1 MSGETE
7 RMVRVI
13 LLLAAIEIGGGW
25 LLGSMLGLELPLA
38 FGLVA
43 IVLAVVVAAFI
54 LLKAPSHSD

>member
-1 MSGETE
+1 
-7 RMVRVI
+7 MVRVI